1 MSLGRAILRIRQ
13 RAKMTQ
19 KDVSDASGLAVSYI
33 SRIENDRVVPSV
45 RTLNRISNGLGIPL
59 HELFAIEEPLDP
71 GDRCPV
77 SLSGRCILDHAHL
90 GRGRKPLPDAELYSP
105 RQLEIL
111 RQCNYLLQARDK
123 EILITLEVVLESL
136 VNRHNRGRVP
146 ARK

>member
-1 MSLGRAILRIRQ
+1 MSLGKAILRIRR
-13 RAKMTQ
+13 RADMTQ
-19 KDVSDASGLAVSYI
+19 KDVSDVSGLAVSYL
-33 SRIENDRVVPSV
+33 SRIENDRVVPSI
-45 RTLNRISNGLGIPL
+45 RTLNRISDGLGIPL
-59 HELFAIEEPLDP
+59 HQFFAVEKPLDP

-123 EILITLEVVLESL
+123 EILTTLEVVLESL
-136 VNRHNRGRVP
+136 VNRNTKSQTPV
-146 ARK
+146 RK